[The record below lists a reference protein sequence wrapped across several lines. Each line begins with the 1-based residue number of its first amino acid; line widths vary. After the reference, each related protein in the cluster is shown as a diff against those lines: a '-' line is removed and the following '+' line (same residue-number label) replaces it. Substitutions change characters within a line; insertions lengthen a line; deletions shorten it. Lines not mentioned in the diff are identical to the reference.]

1 VTFRDLQWVL
11 VRWGPGTPSVQSAAM
26 MGAMIAAATQFAP
39 VAGDI
44 DANVRT
50 IAALVRAAGAE
61 NARVVVFPELAV
73 TGYEPTLIR
82 DTPGLV
88 LTEDDARLEPV
99 REACRAVSAT
109 AVVNGPVHTAEGRP
123 AVTSLV
129 IGPDGGL
136 LARYDK
142 QHLYGIEQEVF
153 AAGRRDGRF
162 ELDGTRFAL
171 ATCYDNRFPELA
183 ERAAADGCTVCL
195 ASSVLSAD
203 NDSFE
208 KVYPV
213 RAREFGLHVVLG
225 NVLGGNEN
233 CVGCGG
239 AGVWGPDGERTADA
253 GTEALGHVLAEV
265 G

>member
-1 VTFRDLQWVL
+1 
-11 VRWGPGTPSVQSAAM
+11 
-26 MGAMIAAATQFAP
+26 MGAMIVAATQFAP

-50 IAALVRAAGAE
+50 VAGLVRAAGAE
-61 NARVVVFPELAV
+61 GARVVVFAELCL

-88 LTEDDARLEPV
+88 LTEDDPRLEPV
-99 REACRAVSAT
+99 REACRAVSAV
-109 AVVNGPVHTAEGRP
+109 AVVNGPVRTAGSRP
-123 AVTSLV
+123 GLATLV
-129 IGPDGGL
+129 IGPEGSL

-142 QHLYGIEQEVF
+142 RHLYGIEQEVF
-153 AAGRRDGRF
+153 APGTAEGRF
-162 ELDGTRFAL
+162 ALDGVRFAL

-183 ERAAADGCTVCL
+183 ERAAADGCAVYL

-213 RAREFGLHVVLG
+213 RARDFGLSVVLG
-225 NVLGGNEN
+225 NVLGRNEDGI
-233 CVGCGG
+233 GCGRAG
-239 AGVWGPDGERTADA
+239 AWDPDGERVADA
-253 GTEALGHVLAEV
+253 GADGPGFVLAEV

>member
-1 VTFRDLQWVL
+1 
-11 VRWGPGTPSVQSAAM
+11 M
-26 MGAMIAAATQFAP
+26 KAMIVAATQFAP

-50 IAALVRAAGAE
+50 IAGLIRAAAADGA
-61 NARVVVFPELAV
+61 RLVVFAELAV

-82 DTPGLV
+82 DIPGLV

-99 REACRAVSAT
+99 REACRAVSAA
-109 AVVNGPVHTAEGRP
+109 AVVNGPVYTAEGRP
-123 AVTSLV
+123 TVTSLV

-153 AAGRRDGRF
+153 AAGGRDGRF
-162 ELDGTRFAL
+162 ELEGTRFAL

-183 ERAAADGCTVCL
+183 ERAAADGCTVYL

-225 NVLGGNEN
+225 NVLGNNEDG
-233 CVGCGG
+233 VGCGAAG
-239 AGVWGPDGERTADA
+239 AWGPDGERIADA
-253 GTEALGHVLAEV
+253 GTEVPGHVLAEV